1 MIVLRCF
8 LSGVT
13 PCDSIGAI
21 DPASIDA
28 AAMELART
36 NLLHRCL
43 LEGSL
48 VERENSIDPTCMCAR
63 SAPVGMQ
70 SSA

>member
-1 MIVLRCF
+1 VPLRCSTPLLPPSPPVRVVIVLRCF

-48 VERENSIDPTCMCAR
+48 VEREK
-63 SAPVGMQ
+63 
-70 SSA
+70 

>member
-1 MIVLRCF
+1 MDRTNWVGTTGCGR
-8 LSGVT
+8 
-13 PCDSIGAI
+13 DSMC
-21 DPASIDA
+21 ASIDA

-48 VERENSIDPTCMCAR
+48 VEREK
-63 SAPVGMQ
+63 
-70 SSA
+70 